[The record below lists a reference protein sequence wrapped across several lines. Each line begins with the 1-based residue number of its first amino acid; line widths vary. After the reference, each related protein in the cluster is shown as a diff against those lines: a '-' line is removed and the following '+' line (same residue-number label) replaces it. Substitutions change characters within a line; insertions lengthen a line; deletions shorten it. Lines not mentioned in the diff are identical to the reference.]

1 MSTALEARP
10 RLKDE
15 VKIVRRENR
24 GRVHYIVKE
33 PREQKYFQFR
43 EVEVGLMRLMNGER
57 TPAEIAD
64 AAGREP
70 GFTPPAGQVADF
82 AQKLKRLGIVERTPA
97 EQHLMAM
104 ERLRSERST
113 RARRRTR
120 GSILRLRF
128 SLGDP
133 DRLFD
138 RVVDRVRWLW
148 SPHFVWISVGLF
160 AAYFVVTAIRWG
172 DFWGGVAG
180 LYTLRG
186 FGVWDLVLFYVLML
200 VLGAIHELGHGL
212 TTKALGGEVHEMG
225 AMLLYFSPAL
235 YCNTNDAW
243 TFERRSH
250 RLWVSFAGPW
260 VELLIAAAAA
270 IVWATTDP
278 ATFINKFAFLT
289 VLAAGLLS
297 LFTNFNPLL
306 PLDGYYV
313 LSDWLEIP
321 NLRRRSFEYMGWLA
335 KRYLLGLRVA
345 PPAATPRETR
355 VFIIYGVS
363 AFFYSLLVAVVS
375 ALWLV
380 LVLGRFLGPWVWA
393 LLLLM
398 LLGTGR
404 RLFRR
409 SEALAAAAAT
419 TWRAGFLGNRRTGLL
434 LAVAAALLIAILLMP
449 WTFRAR
455 GPLSVEPAPRA
466 QVRAEVS
473 GILDRWYAEASDTVR
488 AGTPLARL
496 WNPELEARVAARR
509 AEVQRLELQRAR
521 ADLRGDRAAAAAAAA
536 SLAERRADLDLLEAQ
551 RQRLTV
557 RAPIDGVIL
566 GYRLDERLGEA
577 ISEGT
582 VLVEVASLEARSARV
597 RVRPREAGTVERG
610 QTVKLK
616 IAARPDLK
624 FVAAVTSVAPAADS
638 GWLEVEV
645 ALPDDGWLP
654 PPGTTGI
661 AKIETGRG
669 TIAEAIVRAFKQTV
683 RLDLW
688 L

>member
-1 MSTALEARP
+1 MSSALESRP
-10 RLKDE
+10 KLKDD
-15 VKIVRRENR
+15 VTIVRRENR

-33 PREQKYFQFR
+33 PRAQKYFQFR
-43 EVEVGLMRLMNGER
+43 EIEVGLMRLMNGER
-57 TPAEIAD
+57 TPTEIAD
-64 AAGREP
+64 AAGREL
-70 GFTPPAGQVADF
+70 GVTPPAGQVADF
-82 AQKLKRLGIVERTPA
+82 AQKLKRLGLVERTPA

-104 ERLRSERST
+104 ERLRSERKT

-133 DRLFD
+133 DHLFD
-138 RVVDRVRWLW
+138 RFVERFSWFW
-148 SPHFVWISVGLF
+148 SPTFVWISIGLF
-160 AAYFVVTAIRWG
+160 VAYFAVTALRW
-172 DFWGGVAG
+172 DAFWSGVAG

-186 FGVWDLVLFYVLML
+186 FGIWDLVLFYVLML
-200 VLGAIHELGHGL
+200 VLGVIHELGHGL

-225 AMLLYFSPAL
+225 GMLLYFSPAL

-260 VELLIAAAAA
+260 IELLIAAAAA
-270 IVWATTDP
+270 IVWVVTDP
-278 ATFINKFAFLT
+278 ATFINELAFLT

-297 LFTNFNPLL
+297 LLTNFNPLL

-345 PPAATPRETR
+345 PPAATPRERR
-355 VFIIYGVS
+355 VFIIYGVL
-363 AFFYSLLVAVVS
+363 AFFYSLVVAVVS

-393 LLLLM
+393 LLIIM
-398 LLGTGR
+398 VLGSGR

-409 SEALAAAAAT
+409 SEALATAAAT
-419 TWRAGFLGNRRTGLL
+419 TWRAGFLGNRRTAVI
-434 LAVAAALLIAILLMP
+434 LAVVAALVVVTLLMP

-455 GPLSVEPAPRA
+455 GPLRVEPAPRA
-466 QVRAEVS
+466 QVRAEVA
-473 GILDRWYAEASDTVR
+473 GILDRWYAEEGDTVE
-488 AGTPLARL
+488 AGAPIARL
-496 WNPELEARVAARR
+496 WNPGLEARAAARR
-509 AEVQRLELQRAR
+509 AEAQRLELQRAR
-521 ADLRGDRAAAAAAAA
+521 AETRGDRAAAAAAAA
-536 SLAERRADLDLLEAQ
+536 SLSEVRADLDLLEAQ
-551 RQRLTV
+551 LERLTV
-557 RAPIDGVIL
+557 RAPVDGVVL
-566 GYRLDERLGEA
+566 GYRLDERQGEA
-577 ISEGT
+577 LDEGT
-582 VLVEVASLEARSARV
+582 QLVEVASLDGRLARV
-597 RVRPREAGTVERG
+597 RVRPKEAGAVERG

-616 IAARPDLK
+616 IAARPDVK
-624 FVAAVTSVAPAADS
+624 FVAAVTSVAAAAAA

-645 ALPDDGWLP
+645 ALPDSGWLP